1 MTGSLRGVL
10 RVRKG
15 EGMEITKELME
26 VLEGYGF
33 ADRLKG
39 ADVYGN
45 GHIND
50 TILLELKEPEEKVIL
65 QRINGKIFPNA
76 DELMENISRVTEW
89 IADKISQEGK
99 DTARRVLHI
108 IRTKAGNTYYR
119 GSEGNAYRAYVYIEN
134 GLCLEQPRKPEDF
147 YESGMAFG
155 GFQGYLADFP
165 AEKLYSTIPNF
176 HNTSWRFQNLKT
188 AVENDVC
195 GRAKEVQEE
204 IAYAFSKEEMII
216 DCDSQKKKKNIP
228 LRVTHNDTKLNNAM
242 LDADTERALCVL
254 DLDTVMPGYA
264 MDDFG
269 DSIRFGTNTA
279 VEDEKDLSK
288 VSCDLDLFKVYAEGF
303 LKGTGGRL
311 TEDEIRLFPLG
322 AKMMTYECG
331 IRFLTDYLEGD
342 VYFKTAYPEH
352 NLVRAR
358 NQFALVRDMDEK
370 TQQMNEIIIDCMRR
384 WVFEKV

>member
-1 MTGSLRGVL
+1 MVGLEYTALYAVYQ
-10 RVRKG
+10 KG
-15 EGMEITKELME
+15 AEMELTKELME
-26 VLEGYGF
+26 VLECYGF
-33 ADRLKG
+33 SGRLTN
-39 ADVYGN
+39 VERYGN

-50 TILLELKEPEEKVIL
+50 TFLLELSDPQEKVIL
-65 QRINGKIFPNA
+65 QKINGKIFPNA
-76 DELMENISRVTEW
+76 EELMENITRVTDW
-89 IADKISQEGK
+89 IADKIRQEGEEP
-99 DTARRVLHI
+99 ARRVLHI
-108 IRTKAGNTYYR
+108 IRTKEGSTYYR
-119 GSEGNAYRAYVYIEN
+119 TVEGSAYRAYMFIEN

-165 AEKLYSTIPNF
+165 AEKLHETIPDF
-176 HNTSWRFQNLKT
+176 HNTLWRFGNLKK
-188 AVENDVC
+188 AVEEDIC
-195 GRAKEVQEE
+195 GRAAVVKDE
-204 IAYAFSKEEMII
+204 IEYAFSKENMVI
-216 DCDSQKKKKNIP
+216 DCFGQKEAKNIP

-242 LDADTERALCVL
+242 LDAATEKALCVL

-288 VSCDLDLFKVYAEGF
+288 VSCDLELFKAYTEGF
-303 LKGTGGRL
+303 IKGTEGRL
-311 TEDEIRLFPLG
+311 TEDEITLFPLG

-331 IRFLTDYLEGD
+331 IRFLTDYLQGD

-358 NQFALVRDMDEK
+358 NQFALLKDMDAK
-370 TQQMNEIIIDCMRR
+370 TKQMDAIICECMG
-384 WVFEKV
+384 K

>member
-1 MTGSLRGVL
+1 MG
-10 RVRKG
+10 
-15 EGMEITKELME
+15 ITEELQD
-26 VLEGYGF
+26 VLENYGF
-33 ADRLKG
+33 VSRLET
-39 ADVYGN
+39 AEAYGN

-50 TILLELKEPEEKVIL
+50 TLLLNLKEPACRVIL
-65 QRINGKIFPNA
+65 QKINGKIFPNA
-76 DELMENISRVTEW
+76 DELMENICCVTEW
-89 IADKISQEGK
+89 IAAKITAEGG
-99 DTARRVLHI
+99 DPARRVLHI
-108 IRTKAGNTYYR
+108 IPTNGGKAYYKTKA
-119 GSEGNAYRAYVYIEN
+119 GNAYRAYVFIEN

-147 YESGMAFG
+147 YESGVAFG

-165 AEKLYSTIPNF
+165 AEKLYATIQNF
-176 HNTSWRFQNLKT
+176 HNTLWRFENLKK
-188 AVENDVC
+188 AVEEDIC
-195 GRAKEVQEE
+195 GRAVSVQEE
-204 IAYAFSKEEMII
+204 IIYAFSKEEMII
-216 DCDSQKKKKNIP
+216 DCDSQKKQKKIP

-242 LDADTERALCVL
+242 LDEVTEKALCVL

-288 VSCDLDLFKVYAEGF
+288 VSCDLELFRVYAQGF

-311 TEDEIRLFPLG
+311 TEEEIFMFPLG

-331 IRFLTDYLEGD
+331 IRFLTDYLQGD

-358 NQFALVRDMDEK
+358 NQFALLKDMDRK
-370 TQQMNEIIIDCMRR
+370 TEQMDAIIRECLNHS
-384 WVFEKV
+384 